1 MALTTIADV
10 ADVQAGKAKAVQI
23 GNKRIAVFHIDGAY
37 YAVDDA
43 CTHRGGSLAEGGV
56 DGTTVTCPWH
66 GATFDIKTGCNLS
79 PPAPKPVGCYP
90 VVIEGST
97 LKIDLP

>member
-23 GNKRIAVFHIDGAY
+23 GNKRIAVFHIEGAY
-37 YAVDDA
+37 YAIDDA
-43 CTHRGGSLAEGGV
+43 CTHRGGSLAEGEV

-66 GATFDIKTGCNLS
+66 GATFDIKTGRNLS
-79 PPAPKPVGCYP
+79 PPAPKPAGCYP
-90 VVIEGST
+90 VVIEGSA